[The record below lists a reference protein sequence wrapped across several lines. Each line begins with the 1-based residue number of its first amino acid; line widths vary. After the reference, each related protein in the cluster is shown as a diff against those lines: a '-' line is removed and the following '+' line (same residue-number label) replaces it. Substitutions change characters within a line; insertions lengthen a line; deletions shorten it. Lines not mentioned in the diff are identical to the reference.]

1 MGIVINERK
10 YYTFA
15 HRYCE
20 MKGCGIMS
28 LSPTMLGTV
37 YDVGSDVNR
46 LLRNNPRFAGYTSD
60 LGRSI
65 SYLRYLVEGAEGQ
78 RIADVDTAIQ
88 DAVYGVAYT
97 QLQLYGEDSFIVDA
111 MDDSDLRLAE
121 YESWENFSHYLIAKA
136 LTNPPAEHEYPS
148 IADTE
153 VARACV
159 DVARD
164 ITEHPDANGNDF
176 ADAIM
181 EDVLEGA
188 RRTVSRVDTERAGLS
203 SLPFVKQMREF
214 FPDEMEEMAGYE
226 VVESD
231 YEDVPSHE
239 NGLRVDVSH
248 ARIEEMREHFFEYFN
263 PEKVQDPMLIN
274 LHVML
279 ANDILHRNTEGANA
293 IIDAFH
299 YSELRDRA
307 YSQGLEV
314 ESYVNS
320 LDDVD
325 IYPFQFDD
333 LTDYTD
339 KTNSQAADYLK
350 HIVQQAMTQAGD
362 HDAYVAYALS
372 EMAGLVEPGVF
383 GRDSLDDAVLDA
395 VVECYKGYG
404 NKDDRAIVA
413 DLMVKKHPELTARDE
428 TYAHDYGKLGDL
440 LNHNLGNLDDLK
452 ECSLSAAQSLNEHA
466 SQVEADWTA
475 AVDTSWA
482 RPRSF
487 SGYELDTMSMLV
499 GRFMQAVSSEN
510 VKQANQLI
518 NAMVYQSGIETGLSS
533 VDVASIIEARD
544 WQLTDFD
551 QEDGHLSEHNQTVLT
566 EVLKENIGHTF
577 SKSADDNPSRG
588 MDCYAH
594 AVEAFTCTEASDALN
609 EDIMVALSD
618 VFDHVAWDTQ
628 TGNAEVIATRTLRL
642 CPEILERKAHSE
654 ETMENVFQNLNQE
667 MLHRNLVSA
676 VVFGDKEMSSDL
688 INRLEIGNAVDFLE
702 ERKRLIES
710 VNEPVTITREDIDLY
725 YAAESDMCKGEVCS
739 TEGRILQ
746 MAHDK
751 LSHKSWHI
759 DGVTVDGGDCARA
772 MAVQNSRWLRVAYG
786 DTAADTYLDSLD
798 SINMGPENGV
808 RQYVANLVDMAQ
820 VFSQCEDVVQ
830 MANVHSFN
838 VAIDMA
844 ACLNAKEPA
853 LIDDIYAR
861 EIKKIFDALGSD
873 LTFGARDK
881 DRACA
886 TAFAKN
892 PELLFGRSPELVD
905 MLDVMSGGIEYIKE
919 HSDKYSDCVCDCADV
934 ARGVLMAERGRV
946 LDVVAP
952 ECNEPESDMGFEM
965 E

>member
-1 MGIVINERK
+1 
-10 YYTFA
+10 
-15 HRYCE
+15 
-20 MKGCGIMS
+20 MS
-28 LSPTMLGTV
+28 LSPTMLETV
-37 YDVGSDVNR
+37 YDVGSDVNHP
-46 LLRNNPRFAGYTSD
+46 LLRDNPRFAGCTSD

-65 SYLRYLVEGAEGQ
+65 AYLRYLVEGAEGQ
-78 RIADVDTAIQ
+78 RITDVDTAIQ

-97 QLQLYGEDSFIVDA
+97 QLQLYGEDSFIVAA

-121 YESWENFSHYLIAKA
+121 YESWENFTHYLIAKA
-136 LTNPPAEHEYPS
+136 LTNPPAEHEDPS

-181 EDVLEGA
+181 EDVLEGT
-188 RRTVSRVDTERAGLS
+188 RRTISRVDTERAGLS

-214 FPDEMEEMAGYE
+214 FPDEMAEMAGYD

-231 YEDVPSHE
+231 YEDVSGHE
-239 NGLRVDVSH
+239 NGLR
-248 ARIEEMREHFFEYFN
+248 
-263 PEKVQDPMLIN
+263 
-274 LHVML
+274 
-279 ANDILHRNTEGANA
+279 T
-293 IIDAFH
+293 
-299 YSELRDRA
+299 
-307 YSQGLEV
+307 
-314 ESYVNS
+314 
-320 LDDVD
+320 
-325 IYPFQFDD
+325 
-333 LTDYTD
+333 
-339 KTNSQAADYLK
+339 
-350 HIVQQAMTQAGD
+350 
-362 HDAYVAYALS
+362 
-372 EMAGLVEPGVF
+372 
-383 GRDSLDDAVLDA
+383 
-395 VVECYKGYG
+395 
-404 NKDDRAIVA
+404 
-413 DLMVKKHPELTARDE
+413 DLMVKKHPELTALDE

-533 VDVASIIEARD
+533 VDVASMIEARD
-544 WQLTDFD
+544 WQFTDFD
-551 QEDGHLSEHNQTVLT
+551 QEDGHLSEHNQKVLT
-566 EVLKENIGHTF
+566 EVLKENIEFTF
-577 SKSADDNPSRG
+577 SKIADDNPSRG
-588 MDCYAH
+588 VDCYAH
-594 AVEAFTCTEASDALN
+594 AVEAFTCTEASDALD
-609 EDIMVALSD
+609 EDVMVALSD
-618 VFDHVAWDTQ
+618 VFDHVAWNTQ

-642 CPEILERKAHSE
+642 CPEILERKVHSE
-654 ETMENVFQNLNQE
+654 EIMENVFQNLNQE
-667 MLHRNLVSA
+667 MLHRNLVPA
-676 VVFGDKEMSSDL
+676 VAFGDKVLSSDL
-688 INRLEIGNAVDFLE
+688 INRLEIGNAIDFLD
-702 ERKRLIES
+702 ERKALIEA
-710 VNEPVTITREDIDLY
+710 VNEPITITREDIDLY
-725 YAAESDMCKGEVCS
+725 HAAESDMCKGEVCS

-746 MAHDK
+746 LAHDK

-820 VFSQCEDVVQ
+820 VGSQCEDVVQ
-830 MANVHSFN
+830 MANVRSFN

-861 EIKKIFDALGSD
+861 EIKKIFDAPGSD

-892 PELLFGRSPELVD
+892 PELLFGRSSELVD

-919 HSDKYSDCVCDCADV
+919 HPEKYSDCVCDCADV

-946 LDVVAP
+946 LDVVVS
-952 ECNEPESDMGFEM
+952 ERNEPEDDFGYEM

>member
-1 MGIVINERK
+1 
-10 YYTFA
+10 
-15 HRYCE
+15 
-20 MKGCGIMS
+20 MS
-28 LSPTMLGTV
+28 LSPTMLETV
-37 YDVGSDVNR
+37 YGVGSDVNR
-46 LLRNNPRFAGYTSD
+46 LLRDNPRFAGCTSD

-65 SYLRYLVEGAEGQ
+65 AYLRYLVEGAEGQ
-78 RIADVDTAIQ
+78 RITDVDTAIQ

-97 QLQLYGEDSFIVDA
+97 QLQLYGEDSFIVAA

-121 YESWENFSHYLIAKA
+121 YESWENFTHYLIAKA
-136 LTNPPAEHEYPS
+136 LTNPSAEHEDPS

-181 EDVLEGA
+181 EDVLEGT
-188 RRTVSRVDTERAGLS
+188 RRTISRVDTERAGLS

-214 FPDEMEEMAGYE
+214 FPDEMAEMAGYD

-231 YEDVPSHE
+231 YEDVSGYE
-239 NGLRVDVSH
+239 NGLR
-248 ARIEEMREHFFEYFN
+248 
-263 PEKVQDPMLIN
+263 
-274 LHVML
+274 
-279 ANDILHRNTEGANA
+279 T
-293 IIDAFH
+293 
-299 YSELRDRA
+299 
-307 YSQGLEV
+307 
-314 ESYVNS
+314 
-320 LDDVD
+320 
-325 IYPFQFDD
+325 
-333 LTDYTD
+333 
-339 KTNSQAADYLK
+339 
-350 HIVQQAMTQAGD
+350 
-362 HDAYVAYALS
+362 
-372 EMAGLVEPGVF
+372 
-383 GRDSLDDAVLDA
+383 
-395 VVECYKGYG
+395 
-404 NKDDRAIVA
+404 

-499 GRFMQAVSSEN
+499 GRFVQAVSSEN

-533 VDVASIIEARD
+533 VDVAHVIEARD
-544 WQLTDFD
+544 WQFTDFD
-551 QEDGHLSEHNQTVLT
+551 QEDGHLSEHNQKVLT
-566 EVLKENIGHTF
+566 EVLKENIEFTF
-577 SKSADDNPSRG
+577 SKIADDNPSRG

-594 AVEAFTCTEASDALN
+594 AVEAFTCTEASDALD
-609 EDIMVALSD
+609 EDVMVALSD
-618 VFDHVAWDTQ
+618 VFDHVAWNTQ

-642 CPEILERKAHSE
+642 CPEILERKVHSE
-654 ETMENVFQNLNQE
+654 EIMENVFQNLNQE

-676 VVFGDKEMSSDL
+676 VAFGDKVLSSDL
-688 INRLEIGNAVDFLE
+688 INRLEIGNAIDFLD
-702 ERKRLIES
+702 ERKALIEA
-710 VNEPVTITREDIDLY
+710 VNEPITITREDIDLY
-725 YAAESDMCKGEVCS
+725 HAAKSDMCKGEVCS

-746 MAHDK
+746 LAHDK

-820 VFSQCEDVVQ
+820 VGSQCEDVVQ
-830 MANVHSFN
+830 MANVRSFN

-861 EIKKIFDALGSD
+861 EIKKIFDAPGSD

-892 PELLFGRSPELVD
+892 PELLFGRSSELVD

-919 HSDKYSDCVCDCADV
+919 HPEKYSDCVCDCADV

-946 LDVVAP
+946 LDVVVS
-952 ECNEPESDMGFEM
+952 ERNEPEDDFGYEM